1 MKGFLPKKY
10 EFVHEYS
17 FFLHDILVSI
27 IKEGENK
34 KIFEVK
40 HKFKD
45 EREAKNWNPNKLQG
59 EEFWFWLRANGYT
72 NILRELSQKQVF
84 IATLS
89 DFCHYIYTSLEC
101 SKKAKISVAYELI
114 RKPFKENL
122 LFLEWLLADPE
133 EFSDNFNEGNVADI
147 AVSKISK
154 DKKVKIIS
162 NALQNSKYSSWVDAH
177 FIYDLRYSK
186 KAEYGFEKLWNKAT
200 HLVTSFDEFKTENEN
215 LNFVFS
221 DDIAKE
227 SLWEHYYKLVP
238 FLLFHTVQIVF
249 GYVEKIGELS
259 VLNDLLLEARKMI
272 GFTLVLNK
280 NSRNDVILK
289 GAKELLKG
297 LDLVCPLCKQ
307 KIKLNKHNLISFYEL
322 SVMECNICNTIF
334 QLNFNR
340 TV

>member
-89 DFCHYIYTSLEC
+89 DFCHYIYTSLKC

-162 NALQNSKYSSWVDAH
+162 NALQNSK
-177 FIYDLRYSK
+177 
-186 KAEYGFEKLWNKAT
+186 
-200 HLVTSFDEFKTENEN
+200 
-215 LNFVFS
+215 
-221 DDIAKE
+221 
-227 SLWEHYYKLVP
+227 
-238 FLLFHTVQIVF
+238 
-249 GYVEKIGELS
+249 
-259 VLNDLLLEARKMI
+259 
-272 GFTLVLNK
+272 
-280 NSRNDVILK
+280 
-289 GAKELLKG
+289 
-297 LDLVCPLCKQ
+297 
-307 KIKLNKHNLISFYEL
+307 
-322 SVMECNICNTIF
+322 
-334 QLNFNR
+334 
-340 TV
+340 